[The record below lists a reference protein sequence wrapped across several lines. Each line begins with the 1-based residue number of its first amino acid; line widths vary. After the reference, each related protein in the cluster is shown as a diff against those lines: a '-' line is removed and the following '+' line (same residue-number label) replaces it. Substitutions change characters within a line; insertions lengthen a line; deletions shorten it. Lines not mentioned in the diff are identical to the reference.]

1 MTSRY
6 PSTHTTL
13 TQIAKPRVT
22 WSAASCGP
30 LTCPVGVVCRVLLL
44 RQTFVLTDQSDLVV
58 PTCVEAEISKI
69 YDNVTKN
76 RASAGAQINYNEFVA
91 AVMWRRIQYDEEKVP
106 IPSLF
111 RSL

>member
-1 MTSRY
+1 M
-6 PSTHTTL
+6 
-13 TQIAKPRVT
+13 
-22 WSAASCGP
+22 
-30 LTCPVGVVCRVLLL
+30 LL